1 MKIVFMGTPEA
12 AATSLSRLL
21 ADGHEVVGAYTQPDR
36 PSGRGK
42 KLIHSPVKQLAVEAG
57 IPLFQPVKLKTE
69 EALSD
74 FKSLEAEVAVVV
86 AYGRILPAG
95 FLNAFPYGAINLHF
109 SLLPK
114 YRGAAPVNWAIV
126 NGETRTG
133 VTTMKM
139 DAGLDTGDILM
150 QRETHIG
157 HDETSIELMLRLS
170 ELGAD
175 LLSETLDSI
184 DVIEPRKQ
192 DDSAA
197 TYAPILHKEDG
208 RIDWEMNAD
217 EVARRI
223 RGFQPFPTAF
233 TYFNEKKLTIWKA
246 HEGSSLEDTEQKEPG
261 TIVAVKGGEIAV
273 QCRDSILYI
282 DELQIEGKRR
292 MAAREFLNGHN
303 IKMGLILG

>member
-1 MKIVFMGTPEA
+1 MGTPEA